1 LGKGGEPVNLAK
13 IAERLQTALCR
24 KGRPVRIDRMQYFR
38 KSDGRLGTYYRVS
51 EKVFDEESGKN
62 RTEVYYEGGR
72 MVDVVCTLRALYE
85 GGD

>member
-1 LGKGGEPVNLAK
+1 
-13 IAERLQTALCR
+13 
-24 KGRPVRIDRMQYFR
+24 MQYFR

-51 EKVFDEESGKN
+51 EEVFDEESGKN

-72 MVDVVCTLRALYE
+72 MVDVVCTLRALHE